1 MQWVILCLSVRLTLP
16 DIGNLEIYK
25 PPVGEGI
32 RVDDG
37 FEQGMD
43 IPIYYDPMISK
54 LATYGNTR
62 NEAIKKM
69 IFAIDNYHIK
79 GVKTTLAFGKF
90 VMQHPAFISGNFDT
104 SFVEKYFHPNQINK
118 EEIEIAIRPI
128 SPLVVETGSGTIKAN
143 EELKIL
149 MANQKNL
156 KQFFFGHLIVLSLI
170 VLAAPFGRLCG
181 LSALSRVRAFVFCGV
196 LIVNLI
202 TLL

>member
-1 MQWVILCLSVRLTLP
+1 MQWVILCLLVEADLAIKGHSIELRVYSEDPENGFLP

-79 GVKTTLAFGKF
+79 GVNNIGIWQICNATSRIYKWQFRYFIRRKIFPSKSNEQRRNRNCSISSSFAPRRAGK
-90 VMQHPAFISGNFDT
+90 
-104 SFVEKYFHPNQINK
+104 
-118 EEIEIAIRPI
+118 
-128 SPLVVETGSGTIKAN
+128 
-143 EELKIL
+143 
-149 MANQKNL
+149 
-156 KQFFFGHLIVLSLI
+156 
-170 VLAAPFGRLCG
+170 
-181 LSALSRVRAFVFCGV
+181 
-196 LIVNLI
+196 
-202 TLL
+202 

>member
-1 MQWVILCLSVRLTLP
+1 VYSEDPENGFLP

-25 PPVGEGI
+25 PPVGDGI

-54 LATYGNTR
+54 LATYGKTR

-69 IFAIDNYHIK
+69 IIAIDNYQIK

-104 SFVEKYFHPNQINK
+104 SFVEKYFHPNQTNK
-118 EEIEIAIRPI
+118 EEIEIAA
-128 SPLVVETGSGTIKAN
+128 LAAVLHL
-143 EELKIL
+143 EELENSISFTEKG
-149 MANQKNL
+149 NL
-156 KQFFFGHLIVLSLI
+156 NNKSLWP
-170 VLAAPFGRLCG
+170 AKR
-181 LSALSRVRAFVFCGV
+181 
-196 LIVNLI
+196 
-202 TLL
+202 T

>member
-1 MQWVILCLSVRLTLP
+1 MGHPLPFSQADLAIKGHSIELRVYSEDPENGFLP

-118 EEIEIAIRPI
+118 EEIEIAA
-128 SPLVVETGSGTIKAN
+128 LAAVLHL
-143 EELKIL
+143 EELENSFSHTEKG
-149 MANQKNL
+149 NL
-156 KQFFFGHLIVLSLI
+156 NHKSLW
-170 VLAAPFGRLCG
+170 PTKR
-181 LSALSRVRAFVFCGV
+181 
-196 LIVNLI
+196 
-202 TLL
+202 T